1 MNQLSVTYSINDRTD
16 NSSSYRIRKRRIQR
30 KLRSNIFGLNLN
42 IRQIR
47 TLPTQNI
54 NNTNSFANHF
64 FNGISS
70 FP

>member
-1 MNQLSVTYSINDRTD
+1 MDQPSVTYSINDTD

-30 KLRSNIFGLNLN
+30 QLRSDTFRLNPI

-47 TLPTQNI
+47 QLPTQNI
-54 NNTNSFANHF
+54 NNINSFENQF
-64 FNGISS
+64 FNGAS